1 MAAERKFKIITVFEQ
16 RDQPGGIWNYTGDEG
31 TTSSS
36 PIPNATPSQVAV
48 AVDGTFAS
56 PVYDSLETN
65 IPNSLMQFCEFPFPS
80 GTALFPAHHVV
91 KEYLHRYA
99 EELRP
104 LIRFHSQVLDISL
117 SRSPK
122 AEWTVTWRDIKS
134 DKVSTAQFDGVVVAN
149 GHYNEPNIPAIP
161 GLEEWNRR
169 YPGSIIHS
177 SVYRRAEPFTNKV

>member
-1 MAAERKFKIITVFEQ
+1 MVAERKFKTITVFEQ

-31 TTSSS
+31 TSSS
-36 PIPNATPSQVAV
+36 PSEV
-48 AVDGTFAS
+48 VDGTFAS

-65 IPNSLMQFCEFPFPS
+65 IPNSLMQYCEAPFAS
-80 GTALFPAHHVV
+80 GTALFPTHYVV

-104 LIRFHSQVLDISL
+104 LIRFRSQVLDISL

-122 AEWTVTWRDIKS
+122 AEWSVTWRDIKS
-134 DKVSTAQFDGVVVAN
+134 DTVSTDQFDGVVVAN

-161 GLEEWNRR
+161 GLEEWNRQ
-169 YPGSIIHS
+169 YPGSIMHS
-177 SVYRRAEPFTNKV
+177 SVYRRAGPFANKVRISI

>member
-1 MAAERKFKIITVFEQ
+1 MAAERKFKTITVFEQ

-31 TTSSS
+31 TASC

-65 IPNSLMQFCEFPFPS
+65 IPNSLMQFCEFPFPL
-80 GTALFPAHHVV
+80 GTALFPTHRVV

-104 LIRFHSQVLDISL
+104 LMRLHSQVLDISL

-122 AEWTVTWRDIKS
+122 VEWTVTWRDIKS
-134 DKVSTAQFDGVVVAN
+134 DKVSTARFDGVVVAN